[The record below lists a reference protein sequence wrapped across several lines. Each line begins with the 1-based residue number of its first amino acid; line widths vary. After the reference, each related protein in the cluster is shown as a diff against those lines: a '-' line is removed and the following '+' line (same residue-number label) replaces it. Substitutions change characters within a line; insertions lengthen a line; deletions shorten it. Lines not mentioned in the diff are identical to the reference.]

1 VFEQSD
7 LSFIEH
13 VKSEH
18 NMWQYVWFTI
28 YMESKDPLTY
38 TGPEQYVYENLVDK
52 NVSPLPFSPSL
63 FLPDLCSSGI
73 RETGADQE
81 ESLH

>member
-1 VFEQSD
+1 
-7 LSFIEH
+7 
-13 VKSEH
+13 
-18 NMWQYVWFTI
+18 
-28 YMESKDPLTY
+28 MESKDPLTY